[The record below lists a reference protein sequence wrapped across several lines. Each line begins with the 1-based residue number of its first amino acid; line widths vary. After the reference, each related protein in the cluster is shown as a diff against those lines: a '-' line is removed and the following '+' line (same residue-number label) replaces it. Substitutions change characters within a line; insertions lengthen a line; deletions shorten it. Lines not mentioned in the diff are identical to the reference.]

1 MAASKT
7 TKKRKKKTAQKQQP
21 AENRFQTEI
30 LILVVL
36 AACIILMISAFG
48 MGGIV
53 GNAISSISFGIMGM
67 CAYLF
72 PVVLFGGV
80 AFLLVNSSNRLA
92 YKKFFAGIVFF
103 VFLCG
108 LLQLLTEGYTPST
121 TFADYYSLSS
131 EYHTGG
137 GVFGGAICIST
148 ASAFGVAGGA
158 VIIVLVLLVSLIIIT
173 QKSFFGF
180 MNKILDLISGAV
192 EEGREAYLEGQPD
205 REKKKELR
213 RKLRAE
219 KRAEKIRLLEEELAE
234 EELAMAGSVPET
246 AGKKKF
252 GKKSARAEKER
263 QAAVKANRKG
273 EFNLPSFLD
282 EEKAELPAETDLTDK
297 EKQEAEEKQPS
308 HEVPLEFQIHRS
320 TPAPQAFEEP
330 EEPDFERDIQEDIP
344 EDDYDGYE
352 DADIPEMNQILP
364 SEPVSAPE
372 KRQSRED
379 RAVSAGTKAADQEK
393 AILTEEVSQ
402 QPSRNP
408 KSSKAEIEHG
418 IRNIQHEISQKELPE
433 KKPYQYPPLKILK
446 CGDGRSQGDSD
457 AHLRKTAQKL
467 QDTLHNFGVNV
478 TVTNVSC
485 GPTVTRYELQ
495 PEMGVKVSKIVGL
508 SDDIKL
514 NLATPDIRIEAPI
527 PGKAA
532 VGIEVPNKE
541 NSPVMLRDL
550 LQSDEFKNAKSKLS
564 FAAGKDIAGKP
575 VVADIAKM
583 PHLLI
588 AGATGSGKSV
598 CINTLI
604 ISILYKAT
612 PDEVRLIMID
622 PKVVEL
628 SVYNGIPHLFI
639 PVVTDP
645 KKAAGALNWA
655 VSEMTSRYNAFAE
668 YGVRNLGEYNKK
680 VANMRVPEGEKAPEK
695 MPQIVIIVDELADLM
710 MVASNDVEEAICRL
724 AQLARAAGIHLVIA
738 TQRPSVNVITGLI
751 KANMPSRI
759 AFSVTSGTD
768 SRTILDMN
776 GAEKLLGKGDM
787 LFHPQGAP
795 KPIRVQGAFV
805 SDKEVS
811 DVVEFIKEQN
821 ETASYNEEIVQK
833 VDSMQASSGGTTVSI
848 SDADAQDDGRDAYFD
863 EAAQIIVDKEKASI
877 GMLQRYLKVGFNR
890 AARIMDQLEEAGI
903 VGPEEGTKPRKVLM
917 TSEELQA
924 VKEDL

>member
-7 TKKRKKKTAQKQQP
+7 TKKRKGKTAAKQQS
-21 AENRFQTEI
+21 AGNRFQTEI
-30 LILVVL
+30 LILVMF
-36 AACIILMISAFG
+36 AACLILMISAFG

-53 GNAISSISFGIMGM
+53 GNAISSICFGIMGL

-72 PVVLFGGV
+72 PVVLLGGV
-80 AFLLVNSSNRLA
+80 TFLIVNNKNRLA
-92 YKKFFAGIVFF
+92 YKKIFAGIVFF

-121 TFADYYSLSS
+121 TFTDYYTLSS

-137 GVFGGAICIST
+137 GVFGGAVCIST
-148 ASAFGVAGGA
+148 ASAFGTVGGV
-158 VIIVLVLLVSLIIIT
+158 VIIVLVLMVSMIIIT
-173 QKSFFGF
+173 QRSFFGF
-180 MNKILDLISGAV
+180 MNKILDLFADAAR
-192 EEGREAYLEGQPD
+192 EGKEAYLEAQPD
-205 REKKKELR
+205 REKQKELR
-213 RKLRAE
+213 RKIRAE
-219 KRAEKIRLLEEELAE
+219 RRAEKIRQLEEELEE
-234 EELAMAGSVPET
+234 EELAFAEET
-246 AGKKKF
+246 TKKTS
-252 GKKSARAEKER
+252 KKRKAKSKKEENKR

-282 EEKAELPAETDLTDK
+282 EEKAALPSDTDLP
-297 EKQEAEEKQPS
+297 EAEKTEGQEEIRPAS
-308 HEVPLEFQIHRS
+308 HENLEFQIHRS
-320 TPAPQAFEEP
+320 QPQTVTEEV
-330 EEPDFERDIQEDIP
+330 EEPDFEKDIQEVA
-344 EDDYDGYE
+344 EDEYDGYE
-352 DADIPEMNQILP
+352 DVAVPEM
-364 SEPVSAPE
+364 SPVLETE
-372 KRQSRED
+372 K
-379 RAVSAGTKAADQEK
+379 KAS
-393 AILTEEVSQ
+393 TS
-402 QPSRNP
+402 NP
-408 KSSKAEIEHG
+408 KSSQKEIEHG
-418 IRNIQHEISQKELPE
+418 IKNIQHEISQKEVTE
-433 KKPYQYPPLKILK
+433 KKPYQYPPLKLLK
-446 CGDGRSQGDSD
+446 RGDGRSQGDSD

-467 QDTLHNFGVNV
+467 QETLHNFGVNV
-478 TVTNVSC
+478 TITNVSC

-550 LQSDEFKNAKSKLS
+550 LQSEEFKNAKSKLS

-628 SVYNGIPHLFI
+628 SIYNGIPHLFI

-710 MVASNDVEEAICRL
+710 MVAPGEVEDAICRL
-724 AQLARAAGIHLVIA
+724 AQLARAAGIHLIIA

-759 AFSVTSGTD
+759 AFSVSSGVD

-787 LFHPQGAP
+787 LFYPQGYQ
-795 KPIRVQGAFV
+795 KPARLQGAFV
-805 SDKEVS
+805 SDEEVS
-811 DVVEFIKEQN
+811 AVVEYVSDKNQGAVYDTAIEKQVNTATVPGGVGGGDRDVYFTEAGKFIIE
-821 ETASYNEEIVQK
+821 
-833 VDSMQASSGGTTVSI
+833 
-848 SDADAQDDGRDAYFD
+848 
-863 EAAQIIVDKEKASI
+863 KEKASI
-877 GMLQRYLKVGFNR
+877 GMLQRMFKIGFNR
-890 AARIMDQLEEAGI
+890 AARIMDQLCDAGV

-917 TSEELQA
+917 SAEEFENYL
-924 VKEDL
+924 EENGG

>member
-7 TKKRKKKTAQKQQP
+7 TKKRKRKTASKQQP
-21 AENRFQTEI
+21 AGNRFQTEI
-30 LILVVL
+30 LTLVML

-53 GNAISSISFGIMGM
+53 GNAISSITFGIMGL

-80 AFLLVNSSNRLA
+80 AFLLVNNTNPLA
-92 YKKFFAGIVFF
+92 YKKILAGIIFF
-103 VFLCG
+103 IFLCG

-137 GVFGGAICIST
+137 GVFGGAVCIST
-148 ASAFGVAGGA
+148 ASAFGVIGGT
-158 VIIVLVLLVSLIIIT
+158 VIIVLVLMVSLIIIT
-173 QKSFFGF
+173 QRSFFGF
-180 MNKILDLISGAV
+180 MNKILDFITDAFQ
-192 EEGREAYLEGQPD
+192 EGREAYMDGQPD
-205 REKKKELR
+205 REKQKELR
-213 RKLRAE
+213 KKIRAE
-219 KRAEKIRLLEEELAE
+219 RRAEKIRQLEEELAE
-234 EELAMAGSVPET
+234 EELALSEDIPET
-246 AGKKKF
+246 AGKKKYR
-252 GKKSARAEKER
+252 KITAKTEKER

-273 EFNLPSFLD
+273 AFNLPSFLD
-282 EEKAELPAETDLTDK
+282 EEKAELPADADITDEMNET
-297 EKQEAEEKQPS
+297 EMKQPE
-308 HEVPLEFQIHRS
+308 HEEPLEFQIHRS
-320 TPAPQAFEEP
+320 APQPVEEAD
-330 EEPDFERDIQEDIP
+330 ETDVPDFERDMQEIQ

-352 DADIPEMNQILP
+352 DADIPEMQQVLP
-364 SEPVSAPE
+364 QKTSAAVDENRKHGSGRAATDIKTESPVQQEEKSAH
-372 KRQSRED
+372 
-379 RAVSAGTKAADQEK
+379 
-393 AILTEEVSQ
+393 
-402 QPSRNP
+402 QPVRNP
-408 KSSKAEIEHG
+408 KSSQAEIEHG
-418 IRNIQHEISQKELPE
+418 IKNIQHEISQKEVPE
-433 KKPYQYPPLKILK
+433 KKPYQYPPLKLLK
-446 CGDGRSQGDSD
+446 RGDGRSQGDSD

-467 QDTLHNFGVNV
+467 QETLHNFGVNV
-478 TVTNVSC
+478 AVTNVSC

-550 LQSDEFKNAKSKLS
+550 LQSEEFKNAKSKLS

-680 VANMRVPEGEKAPEK
+680 VANMRVPEGETAPEK

-710 MVASNDVEEAICRL
+710 MVAPGEVEDAICRL
-724 AQLARAAGIHLVIA
+724 AQLARAAGIHLIIA

-759 AFSVTSGTD
+759 AFSVSSGVD

-787 LFHPQGAP
+787 LFYPQGYQ
-795 KPIRVQGAFV
+795 KPARLQGAFV
-805 SDKEVS
+805 SDEEVS
-811 DVVEFIKEQN
+811 AVVEYVSDKNQGAVYDTAIEKQVN
-821 ETASYNEEIVQK
+821 TAS
-833 VDSMQASSGGTTVSI
+833 AAGGAGGGDRDVYFT
-848 SDADAQDDGRDAYFD
+848 DAGKF
-863 EAAQIIVDKEKASI
+863 IIEKERASI
-877 GMLQRYLKVGFNR
+877 GMLQRMFKIGFNR
-890 AARIMDQLEEAGI
+890 AARIMDQLCDAGV

-917 TSEELQA
+917 SAEEFENYL
-924 VKEDL
+924 EENG